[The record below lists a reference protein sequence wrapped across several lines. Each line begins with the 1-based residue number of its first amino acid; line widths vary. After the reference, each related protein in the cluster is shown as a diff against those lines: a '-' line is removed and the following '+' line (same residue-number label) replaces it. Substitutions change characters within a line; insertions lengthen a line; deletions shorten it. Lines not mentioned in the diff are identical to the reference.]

1 MKYLWNI
8 WTAWNLYLIW
18 GTIYVTGIKKKTKK
32 AFLPCATLLGHT
44 AKRTS
49 TSCAVTLP
57 FFCRASRLAHG
68 EVFAVCPWKG
78 SGQRRCL
85 PAVDCR
91 GRFAVCNTAF
101 AVCLRHTANVR
112 PPVVSSRRT
121 GTREAKGDLQGHAAQ
136 LHRHR
141 YCGDYF
147 GTGWAARLP
156 SSQGTVHQFPQV
168 SWQYS
173 GSHGDGWL
181 WPSND

>member
-18 GTIYVTGIKKKTKK
+18 GTIYVTGIKKKDQKGLFAVCHAVRAHGK
-32 AFLPCATLLGHT
+32 ADVHVVCRHPT
-44 AKRTS
+44 
-49 TSCAVTLP
+49 

-121 GTREAKGDLQGHAAQ
+121 GTREAKGDLRGHAAQ
-136 LHRHR
+136 LYRHR

-147 GTGWAARLP
+147 GTGWAAWLP
-156 SSQGTVHQFPQV
+156 ASQGTVHEFPQV
-168 SWQYS
+168 SWQYT
-173 GSHGDGWL
+173 GSHGDRWL
-181 WPSND
+181 WPSNE